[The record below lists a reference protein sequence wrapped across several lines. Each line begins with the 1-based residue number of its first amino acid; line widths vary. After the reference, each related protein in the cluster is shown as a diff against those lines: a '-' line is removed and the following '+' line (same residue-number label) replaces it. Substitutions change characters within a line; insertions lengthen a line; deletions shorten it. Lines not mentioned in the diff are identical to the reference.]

1 MQIHPH
7 TKLSWLLF
15 PDTRRLATF
24 PLVLWIVHARG
35 RYVRFGSCHWR
46 PAAINA
52 PLSPKWEKYPATG
65 VFEATEHGLF
75 WPQNVRLANFCIF
88 LFGFVWIYRVAQT
101 FTLGARGKNS
111 IVILLITAFLK
122 MFSEKLFHTNDN
134 VLSFVSSFHAR
145 IRMFFVYERYKDRLQ
160 KSFIVVKC
168 ETLYTSFVRWFVE
181 A

>member
-35 RYVRFGSCHWR
+35 RYMRFGSCHWR

-65 VFEATEHGLF
+65 AFEATEHGLF

-101 FTLGARGKNS
+101 FTFRNGGKARS
-111 IVILLITAFLK
+111 LFYLLQRFWKCSLK
-122 MFSEKLFHTNDN
+122 
-134 VLSFVSSFHAR
+134 SSFTLT
-145 IRMFFVYERYKDRLQ
+145 IMFFLSSRVFMLESECSSCTNALHGNDTR
-160 KSFIVVKC
+160 IVCRKA
-168 ETLYTSFVRWFVE
+168 LSL
-181 A
+181 